1 MSTAEANGPATSV
14 SGMMRVLTR
23 IREGAPT
30 SKTSQSPSKP
40 VQTGPADAADR
51 WPLPGLAPMTR
62 VRTSFGDVHAVALRK
77 GDLVQTRSGDFKPIV
92 WLNRILLDQQ
102 FLDEKSDSNP
112 IRIQAGA
119 VAHAVPA
126 ADIMVSPRQVVCPTP
141 SGSLKRRHEASDLVE
156 RPGVGRQRE
165 TGLSYTM
172 FHLGDPEEVYCD
184 GVFLLFEPLK
194 TPASAK

>member
-1 MSTAEANGPATSV
+1 MSNAEEDRSYTSV

-23 IREGAPT
+23 IREGASTPKAQAPVM
-30 SKTSQSPSKP
+30 SKSAPEDS
-40 VQTGPADAADR
+40 ADR

-92 WLNRILLDQQ
+92 WLNRVMLDAQ
-102 FLDEKSDSNP
+102 FLDEKQDSNP

-119 VAHAVPA
+119 VGHAMPTSDV
-126 ADIMVSPRQVVCPTP
+126 MLSPRQIVCAGAK
-141 SGSLKRRHEASDLVE
+141 SGRSNRFEASDLVE
-156 RPGVGRQRE
+156 KPGVKRQRE

-172 FHLGDPEEVYCD
+172 FHLGDTEEVYCD
-184 GVFLLFEPLK
+184 GIYLLFEPLRESNP
-194 TPASAK
+194 TA

>member
-23 IREGAPT
+23 IREGAPS
-30 SKTSQSPSKP
+30 SKTSQSPSTP

-92 WLNRILLDQQ
+92 WLNRVMLDAQ
-102 FLDEKSDSNP
+102 FLDEKLDSNP

-119 VAHAVPA
+119 VGHAMPTSDV
-126 ADIMVSPRQVVCPTP
+126 MLSPRQIVCAGAK
-141 SGSLKRRHEASDLVE
+141 SGRPNRFEASDLVE
-156 RPGVGRQRE
+156 KPGVKRQRE

-172 FHLGDPEEVYCD
+172 FHLGDTEEVYCD
-184 GVFLLFEPLK
+184 GIYLLFEPLRESN
-194 TPASAK
+194 PAA